1 MSGAVNPRDETIELA
16 VDALLREHRE
26 ARVCA
31 LSDNGLI
38 VPMPDGMRLH
48 GQHLIEGRALIDLVV
63 AKDRKKVI
71 DLWIRARDGG
81 SVTTKVRLIENPT
94 QRTVMHFIDM
104 QAAHGVYL
112 GIVLADEEGGED
124 EQPELVEASPSA
136 PRLCTL
142 TEDEHANVLDCDD
155 AFTQMCG
162 FTREEVIGG
171 SVLDQIHPDD
181 QARAVEG
188 WLQML
193 ATKRDQHYRG
203 RRKHKDGGWL
213 WVDTTLHHLLD
224 RPDAGHVLVELIDVS
239 AEMAAQEA
247 LQVREELLRRL
258 TDAMPVGLVQLD
270 VTGEVV
276 YHNAHLLEIFS
287 GGHSGPLA
295 LATEQAPDTLADP
308 AAHAHTQHVPGSGAN
323 GCPSLAELF
332 ANVTDGGM
340 IDFGGALS
348 EVLEHGSDRDLEVDL
363 DVPPGEWR
371 RVLLTI
377 RALRPAGEVVGVI
390 MCALDVTDSARA
402 RRELELRATFD
413 ALTRVHNRSS
423 ILAGVQHELDEGAF
437 TGVIYVD
444 LDDFKPVNDVWGH
457 AAGDELL
464 QVVAE
469 RLTAASRSGDDVGR
483 LGGDEFLVLLRDI
496 PGPETAMHTAERI
509 SRSLTSSFEIVS
521 GTVRLRASL
530 GVACVSAKEVAA
542 QRIDAE
548 GLVGRAD
555 AAMYSSKAAAKGVP
569 VLAA

>member
-1 MSGAVNPRDETIELA
+1 VSAPANPRDETIELA
-16 VDALLREHRE
+16 VEALLREHSQ

-38 VPMPDGMRLH
+38 VPMPEAMPLH
-48 GQHLIEGRALIDLVV
+48 GQELVEGRALIDLVV
-63 AKDRKKVI
+63 AEDRKKVI
-71 DLWIRARDGG
+71 HLWIQARDAG
-81 SVTTKVRLIENPT
+81 SVTTKVHLLEDPS
-94 QRTVMHFIDM
+94 QRSVLHFIDM
-104 QAAHGVYL
+104 QASHGVYL
-112 GIVLADEEGGED
+112 GIVLPDEEDDEED
-124 EQPELVEASPSA
+124 ETGPSVATASSA

-142 TEDEHANVLDCDD
+142 TEDEHANVLDCDE

-162 FTREEVIGG
+162 YTREDVLGG

-181 QARAVEG
+181 QARAVES

-203 RRKHKDGGWL
+203 RRKHKDGRWL

-224 RPDAGHVLVELIDVS
+224 RPEHGHVLVELLDVS

-247 LQVREELLRRL
+247 LEEREELLRRL

-270 VTGEVV
+270 VAGEVV
-276 YHNAHLLEIFS
+276 YHNAHALEIFRARQRPMLAAAPDPHS
-287 GGHSGPLA
+287 ETSAASSGHSDAQPRVGDARAPQA
-295 LATEQAPDTLADP
+295 LT
-308 AAHAHTQHVPGSGAN
+308 
-323 GCPSLAELF
+323 ELF
-332 ANVTDGGM
+332 ATVTDQGM
-340 IDFGGALS
+340 AEFGGALA

-377 RALRPAGEVVGVI
+377 RALRPGGEVVGVI

-402 RRELELRATFD
+402 RRELEQRATFD

-423 ILAGVQHELDEGAF
+423 ILAGLQRELDEGGF

-444 LDDFKPVNDVWGH
+444 LDGFKPVNDAWGH

-464 QVVAE
+464 RLVGE

-483 LGGDEFLVLLRDI
+483 LGGDEFLVLLRRI
-496 PGPETAMHTAERI
+496 PGPQTAMQTAERI
-509 SRSLTSSFEIVS
+509 SRSLASSFEISS
-521 GTVRLRASL
+521 GRLALRASL
-530 GVACVSAKEVAA
+530 GVACASAAEVAR
-542 QRIDAE
+542 QRIDADD
-548 GLVGRAD
+548 LVRRAD
-555 AAMYSSKAAAKGVP
+555 AAMYSSKAAAEGAP

>member
-1 MSGAVNPRDETIELA
+1 VTAAPNPRDETIELA
-16 VDALLREHRE
+16 VDALLREHGE

-38 VPMPDGMRLH
+38 VPMPSGMPLH
-48 GQHLIEGRALIDLVV
+48 GQRLVEGRALIDLVV
-63 AKDRKKVI
+63 AEDRKRVI
-71 DLWIRARDGG
+71 DLWIRAREAG
-81 SVTTKVRLIENPT
+81 SVTTKVHLLEDPS
-94 QRTVMHFIDM
+94 QRMVLHFIDM
-104 QAAHGVYL
+104 QAAHGVLL
-112 GIVLADEEGGED
+112 GIVLPDDGDGED
-124 EQPELVEASPSA
+124 EQERELRDAGPSA

-142 TEDEHANVLDCDD
+142 TEDEHANVLDCDE

-162 FTREEVIGG
+162 FAREEVIGG

-181 QARAVEG
+181 QARAVES

-203 RRKHKDGGWL
+203 RRRHKDGRWL

-224 RPDAGHVLVELIDVS
+224 RPDGGHVLVELIDVS

-247 LQVREELLRRL
+247 LQEREELLRTI

-270 VTGEVV
+270 VAGNVV
-276 YHNAHLLEIFS
+276 YHNAHLLEIFRGRRS
-287 GGHSGPLA
+287 DPPLLEDLFATVTAEGMAEFRMA
-295 LATEQAPDTLADP
+295 LA
-308 AAHAHTQHVPGSGAN
+308 
-323 GCPSLAELF
+323 
-332 ANVTDGGM
+332 
-340 IDFGGALS
+340 
-348 EVLEHGSDRDLEVDL
+348 EVLEEGRDRDLEVDL

-377 RALRPAGEVVGVI
+377 RALRPGGEVRGVI

-402 RRELELRATFD
+402 RQELEKRATVD

-423 ILAGVQHELDEGAF
+423 ILTSLQCELDEKRF

-444 LDDFKPVNDVWGH
+444 LDDFKPVNDIWGH

-464 QVVAE
+464 RLVAE
-469 RLTAASRSGDDVGR
+469 RLSAASRSGDHVGR

-496 PGPETAMHTAERI
+496 PAPHTAMRTAERI
-509 SRSLTSSFEIVS
+509 SRSLASNFEIAS

-530 GVACVSAKEVAA
+530 GVACARPEEAAA

-548 GLVGRAD
+548 ALVARAD
-555 AAMYSSKAAAKGVP
+555 AAMYSSKAAAQGTP